1 MNDGVRRMTPE
12 ELRRD
17 KEFKQLCRV
26 VSEAVNRYAMLAE
39 GDRVLVGL
47 SGGEDSMTL
56 MHAMRQLQRR
66 APIRFEVVAA
76 TVDMGFA
83 NFDAEAL
90 RQYCEKWQ
98 WPWEYVKIPGA
109 ELLRDKGAEE
119 RPCAMC
125 SRLRRGQLHAV
136 ADRLGCNKI
145 ALGQQLDDLCVSLLM
160 ALLRGGGLKTMGPNV
175 AADAGSKRLIRPL
188 CLISKEQIRQFSARM
203 EYPQLSS
210 CPFHERLAAE
220 GDRHYLEGLLQQ
232 LEGQFQNVRSAML
245 KSMSDVRL
253 AHLLDKRYL
262 DFSANDDPDDGKL

>member
-1 MNDGVRRMTPE
+1 MTPD

-56 MHAMRQLQRR
+56 MHAMGQLQRR

-83 NFDAEAL
+83 SFDAEAL
-90 RQYCEKWQ
+90 RQYCQQWQ
-98 WPWEYVKIPGA
+98 WPWEYVQMPGA
-109 ELLRDKGAEE
+109 ELLREKGAEE

-145 ALGQQLDDLCVSLLM
+145 ALGQQLDDLCVSMLM
-160 ALLRGGGLKTMGPNV
+160 ALFRGGGLKTMGPNV
-175 AADAGSKRLIRPL
+175 AADAGTKRLIRPL
-188 CLISKEQIRQFSARM
+188 CMLSKERIRKFSAKM
-203 EYPQLSS
+203 AYPRVRS
-210 CPFHERLAAE
+210 CPFHERLLAE
-220 GDRHYLEGLLQQ
+220 GDRHYLEKLLEQ
-232 LEGQFQNVRSAML
+232 LEGRFQNVRGAML
-245 KSMSDVRL
+245 KGMGDVRL

-262 DFSANDDPDDGKL
+262 DFTNTTDPDDGKL